1 MAVWPRTRGKV
12 RPCPFC
18 ESTLGIGAT
27 SCRRCGLPLV
37 DLNSSSLPGAD
48 ERDAYR
54 RPLRPREPMVRL
66 TRERKAIAILVV
78 VILIS
83 LLGLVLTAERRGSDY
98 SGQDLS
104 GMTLSAGGVNLVG
117 ANFSQANLAYAD
129 LSGQDLFAADFAS
142 ANLGSANFRG
152 SQASEASLRDANL
165 AYARLAAA
173 QLTGADFA
181 GADLTGADFTGAD
194 IAEANIASAY
204 RCRTIMPDEF
214 VDNTKTKECLA
225 TSGKILPDGTIDDAG
240 GPGDHDGR
248 GCHSLG
254 GDGGAAPQVLAAG
267 PDGETLVQGKNCQC
281 NVKLNGNDWNDWIDH
296 WLKYAYPP
304 DDSQSGDYSDQF
316 TYFKGSK
323 PDVTFDEQG
332 GRNAKAQ
339 GTNVDWSACWTTT
352 IDDMV
357 ALQNALW
364 QRRGEWWNGQIP
376 LQPEGHRNLT
386 DVEGQPY
393 YWGWNE
399 VPFFNEVDFVENRDA
414 TNIMLPANFDSLDS
428 LDDTAKKFLLSGI
441 KTMVNDSDAKRALDI
456 SAEPDVVIM
465 AQESVG
471 GKSWKREFYCQDYT
485 FDPNKPDLLQIKY
498 DSSGDGRCYLTGTLR
513 PDAS

>member
-1 MAVWPRTRGKV
+1 MAGCSASEPGGDASSGQTAVTNQLNDALNADSGVFIRSVPDYNTSAMVVGSFTRNDIEPPTPGYPVASAFCGAGTPEYGNYSASGK
-12 RPCPFC
+12 P
-18 ESTLGIGAT
+18 EGG
-27 SCRRCGLPLV
+27 
-37 DLNSSSLPGAD
+37 PG
-48 ERDAYR
+48 
-54 RPLRPREPMVRL
+54 
-66 TRERKAIAILVV
+66 
-78 VILIS
+78 
-83 LLGLVLTAERRGSDY
+83 GTAEVCDAPDRKKETGVP
-98 SGQDLS
+98 
-104 GMTLSAGGVNLVG
+104 AGTDSYRMPAVG
-117 ANFSQANLAYAD
+117 WAIEATEGNRTKYTANTFY
-129 LSGQDLFAADFAS
+129 FH
-142 ANLGSANFRG
+142 
-152 SQASEASLRDANL
+152 DANAL
-165 AYARLAAA
+165 D
-173 QLTGADFA
+173 G
-181 GADLTGADFTGAD
+181 
-194 IAEANIASAY
+194 
-204 RCRTIMPDEF
+204 RCWY
-214 VDNTKTKECLA
+214 NAKTKECLA

-254 GDGGAAPQVLAAG
+254 GDGGAAPQILAAG

-281 NVKLNGNDWNDWIDH
+281 NVKLSGNDWNDWIDH

-323 PDVTFDEQG
+323 PDVTFDEEG

-399 VPFFNEVDFVENRDA
+399 VPFFSEVDFAENRDA

-441 KTMVNDSDAKRALDI
+441 KSMVNDSDAKRALDI

-513 PDAS
+513 PDGS